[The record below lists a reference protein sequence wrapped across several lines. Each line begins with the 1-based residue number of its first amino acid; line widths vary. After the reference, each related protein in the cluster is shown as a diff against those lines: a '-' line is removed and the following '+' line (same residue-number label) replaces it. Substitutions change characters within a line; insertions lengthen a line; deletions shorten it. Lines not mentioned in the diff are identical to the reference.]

1 MKRILIILISVSL
14 LNSCSLFEDVCD
26 NLPKA
31 DVLFD
36 IMNLA
41 STIIPI
47 GTPIQVAST
56 VLNTLDTA
64 CETAAATG
72 NHSNNYVA
80 MFSNDPNT
88 GFQPIQFQDQ
98 SGDLISEGAVPTP
111 SINGGGST
119 VINASF
125 GVDDPGFYMIMGKAD
140 GFNDVDERNENNN
153 GIDSNTGEYKYS
165 TAVRTYSYPF
175 EGLTEGKDYVYFQVT
190 DPEGKA
196 TPLKGGELPVL
207 KILK

>member
-1 MKRILIILISVSL
+1 MS
-14 LNSCSLFEDVCD
+14 SCSLFEDVCD
-26 NLPKA
+26 SLPKA

-41 STIIPI
+41 SALIPI

-56 VLNTLDTA
+56 VLNTLDAA

-88 GFQPIQFQDQ
+88 GFQPILFEDQ
-98 SGDLISEGAVPTP
+98 NGDLKSESAVSTP
-111 SINGGGST
+111 SISGGGST

-125 GVDDPGFYMIMGKAD
+125 GVDDAGFYMIMGKAD

-165 TAVRTYSYPF
+165 TAARIYSYPF
-175 EGLTEGKDYVYFQVT
+175 KGLIEGKDYVYFQVT

-207 KILK
+207 KILE